1 MGTHGVALFHDD
13 VANDVREDF
22 LRLLRHGHSA
32 DDATKAVLKQWS
44 TSKADVDDGPVVWL
58 ALAATQWEYGQ
69 LQDEVRQRAVDVID
83 TGADLGRWSGSLLDR
98 RRKVLDELRAKL
110 LSPQPKLKR
119 PRKPKQV
126 EPPPSHE
133 AMAPDGRGKA
143 VAFNLTGADFMQVYV
158 ERQVDGTRGGGSV
171 FSAHCRFDQV
181 DLVWLPGPRLCVIY
195 PRSAKVRQQDPV
207 NFFRGETIPI
217 DYQPKD

>member
-22 LRLLRHGHSA
+22 LHLLIHGHSA
-32 DDATKAVLKQWS
+32 DDATKTVLKQWS
-44 TSKADVDDGPVVWL
+44 TSEADADDGPVLWL

-69 LQDEVRQRAVDVID
+69 LQDEVRQRAVHVID

-98 RRKVLDELRAKL
+98 RRKVLGELRAKL
-110 LSPQPKLKR
+110 LSPQPKPKR
-119 PRKPKQV
+119 PRKLKQV

-158 ERQVDGTRGGGSV
+158 ERQVDGSRGGGSV
-171 FSAHCRFDQV
+171 FSAHCRFDEV
-181 DLVWLPGPRLCVIY
+181 DLVWLPGPKLCVIY
-195 PRSAKVRQQDPV
+195 PRSAKVRQQDQV

-217 DYQPKD
+217 DYQTKE